1 MVKLVNPV
9 IDIDSLKKLALIG
22 AMKKPIKLSSHDF
35 SKFIDSSPQTASRR
49 LQTLEQEGMI
59 SRTIVSDGQWT
70 TISKK
75 GVDLLKK
82 EYNDYQKIFTQKR
95 DCIELVGTLF
105 TGLGEGQYYI
115 AQGGYSDQFNEK
127 LGFVPFPGT
136 LNLRLNEQ
144 STVLRRKFEEHKG
157 IEINGFKSENR
168 TFGGGKCFPSK
179 IEDIDCAVIVPDRTH
194 YPVDILE
201 ILSPKNLREGL
212 NINDGAEINITVIL

>member
-9 IDIDSLKKLALIG
+9 VDVDSLKKLALIG

-35 SKFIDSSPQTASRR
+35 SEFIDSSPQTASRR
-49 LQTLEQEGMI
+49 LLALEQEGLI

-75 GVDLLKK
+75 GADLLKK

-95 DCIELVGTLF
+95 DYIELVGSLF

-115 AQGGYSDQFNEK
+115 AQNGYSDQFEEK

-168 TFGGGKCFPSK
+168 TFGGGKCFQSK

-194 YPVDILE
+194 YPEDILE
-201 ILSPKNLREGL
+201 ILSPQNLRDGL
-212 NINDGAEINITVIL
+212 NINDGAEIHIMVIL

>member
-1 MVKLVNPV
+1 VNPV
-9 IDIDSLKKLALIG
+9 VDVDSLKKLALIG

-35 SKFIDSSPQTASRR
+35 SEFIDSSPQTASRR
-49 LQTLEQEGMI
+49 LLALEQEGLI

-75 GVDLLKK
+75 GADLLKK

-95 DCIELVGTLF
+95 DYIELVGSLF

-115 AQGGYSDQFNEK
+115 AQNGYSDQFEEK

-168 TFGGGKCFPSK
+168 TFGGGKCFQSK

-194 YPVDILE
+194 YPEDILE
-201 ILSPKNLREGL
+201 ILSPQNLRDGL
-212 NINDGAEINITVIL
+212 NINDGAEIHIMVIL